1 MAGTLANWLL
11 AVRPKTL
18 PTAVGPVLVG
28 NALAYGS
35 PSFSAFTM
43 VVTVA
48 CAVLLQMS
56 VNLANDYFDF
66 VNGIDT
72 DQRLGPVRVTQSGLL
87 APTTVRNGMLV
98 TLNLAILAGLYLVW
112 IAGWPLL
119 IAGLLAVLA
128 LLAYSGG
135 PFPLASNALGDL
147 AVFVFYGPVAVAG
160 AHYVQSG
167 YLDPLA
173 LVLSV
178 PVALP
183 ITAVLVVNNLR
194 DIPTDERAGKKTL
207 AVRLGDA
214 ATRRQFAWL
223 IALPF
228 LFVPATQVMRAD
240 TPRLLWLPLLAL
252 PAAWVLVSRF
262 NQTTG
267 SELNPVLAHTS
278 AYSLLFCL
286 LLSAGVLLG

>member
-1 MAGTLANWLL
+1 MRGGLNSWLL

-28 NALAYGS
+28 NALAYAS
-35 PSFSAFTM
+35 PTFSALTM
-43 VVTVA
+43 VVSVF
-48 CAVLLQMS
+48 CAVLLQAS

-72 DQRLGPVRVTQSGLL
+72 AERLGPVRVTQSGLI
-87 APTTVRNGMLV
+87 PPVKVRNGMLM
-98 TLNLAILAGLYLVW
+98 LLSLAILTGLYLVW
-112 IAGWPLL
+112 VAGWPLL
-119 IAGLLAVLA
+119 IAGLLSVFA

-135 PFPLASNALGDL
+135 PFPIASNALGDL
-147 AVFVFYGPVAVAG
+147 AVFVFYGPVAVVG
-160 AHYVQSG
+160 ACFVQG
-167 YLDPLA
+167 GDITVLTVA
-173 LVLSV
+173 LSV

-228 LFVPATQVMRAD
+228 ALLPLAQAFIPG
-240 TPRLLWLPLLAL
+240 TPSLLWLPLVCA
-252 PAAWVLVSRF
+252 PAAWILVSRF
-262 NQTTG
+262 YQTVG
-267 SELNPVLAHTS
+267 AELNAVLAHT
-278 AYSLLFCL
+278 AAFSLLFCL
-286 LLSAGVLLG
+286 LLAAGILMG